1 MRQHIGGK
9 NGQSIAVP
17 DQIEQERRMAFMQ
30 AQALNNAKG
39 AFRATIATA
48 ASRIAASVLSGSGR
62 EFLDMPEGQKARIA
76 SDAVDLA
83 RLIAIKA
90 HGCEFPTAAEL
101 GQDDAEQAPQEG

>member
-17 DQIEQERRMAFMQ
+17 DQIEQERRAALMQ

-48 ASRIAASVLSGSGR
+48 ASRIAAAMVGPGGGLGLSMS
-62 EFLDMPEGQKARIA
+62 EADMDAIA
-76 SDAVDLA
+76 STSVDLA
-83 RLIAIKA
+83 RRIAIKA
-90 HGCEFPTAAEL
+90 HGCAFPTAAEL
-101 GQDDAEQAPQEG
+101 GQHDAEQAPQEG

>member
-39 AFRATIATA
+39 AFRATVATTA
-48 ASRIAASVLSGSGR
+48 ARLVAAMVAREGMAYGPESRTVLA
-62 EFLDMPEGQKARIA
+62 E
-76 SDAVDLA
+76 DAVDLA
-83 RLIAIKA
+83 RRIVIAA
-90 HGCEFPTAAEL
+90 HACDFPTAAEL